1 MDVALSSGQMKARLA
16 FGGLFLLSSLVWTC
30 SGEQPVYVRCNP
42 DLLFVRVKPTAFHN
56 DLPVAPDEVFLGDLC
71 PVTRVYIGFYEFQ
84 YHPTDCDIRIEGLPG
99 HRMIFLT
106 QIVFMSKLSD
116 LEASLSVAC
125 EVPCQLPPVRVIK
138 GNDGNNQSGPSKRPR
153 LANLY
158 IGNTANW
165 RVKTTI

>member
-84 YHPTDCDIRIEGLPG
+84 YHPTDCDIRIE
-99 HRMIFLT
+99 
-106 QIVFMSKLSD
+106 LSD